1 MKKLTYSF
9 FLGVVFLISVS
20 CDDKKNKAEIENN
33 SHTAII
39 ESEFSRLKGELQ
51 MLRKEMADAPEP
63 EQDPEKLAAMTQ
75 EERMAMQDVHMIYTA
90 KKQMLIQQT
99 LAMVEEITIEKSV
112 ASEAEDTE
120 AIAELDA
127 LLNSIIEFQKELQ
140 PTQVAPIENIE

>member
-1 MKKLTYSF
+1 MKKITYSF
-9 FLGVVFLISVS
+9 FLGAIFFISVS
-20 CDDKKNKAEIENN
+20 CDDKKNNAEIENN

-39 ESEFSRLKGELQ
+39 ESEFSRLKSELQ
-51 MLRKEMADAPEP
+51 VLRKEIADAPEP

-140 PTQVAPIENIE
+140 PTQAAPIESIE